1 MSTKQASWSR
11 RRAIPM
17 GERLVDR
24 LLKVVS
30 AVDASADRPAG
41 DQRKYIKGMPWMG
54 IKRRV

>member
-1 MSTKQASWSR
+1 
-11 RRAIPM
+11 M